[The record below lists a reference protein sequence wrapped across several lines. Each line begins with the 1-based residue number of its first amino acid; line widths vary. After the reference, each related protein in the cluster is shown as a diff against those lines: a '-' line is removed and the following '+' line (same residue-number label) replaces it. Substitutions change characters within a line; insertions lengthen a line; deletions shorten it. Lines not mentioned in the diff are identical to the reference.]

1 MPFSRAT
8 SSNTSSPSLPK
19 TSSLVDRQTMGGGR
33 DWLETGFRFSVAIA
47 QVVVTG
53 YVAYHTTE
61 LLKRM
66 MNKNEGVDVA
76 KMKRD
81 LALRLRRP
89 EIEVMNLNGHECKLT
104 QDCIAS
110 DDIEVSFDD
119 IGGMEEAVNQINDN
133 IILPMQL
140 ARIHKTKGLLSCP
153 TGALLYGRPGTGKTM
168 MAKALAKEAQA
179 TFINVKA
186 SSIMDKWLGE
196 SDKMASAIFSLA
208 RKLSPTIIFIDE
220 VDTLLKNRDRGGAS
234 TSDAVSTMHGVFLAE
249 WDGLSAATKNDSLVV
264 VLGAT
269 NRPQDLD
276 KAYLR
281 RMPVMIQVHPPDLR
295 GRVDILR
302 RLLKNE
308 TLDPDL
314 LLEEVAAAADDYTGS
329 DLREL
334 VRTASIRR
342 AKEIMSAGQGSGASA
357 VGSGGVGGL
366 LRAFNKSDF
375 DFALSKSSKTG
386 SAAEDYAW
394 KMQLEHAKG
403 MRKGLQTLKDL
414 LAEAPA
420 AGGVDNGNGNGRAS
434 QSGSEGGE
442 LLDEDVL

>member
-1 MPFSRAT
+1 
-8 SSNTSSPSLPK
+8 
-19 TSSLVDRQTMGGGR
+19 MGGGR
-33 DWLETGFRFSVAIA
+33 DWLETGFRFSMAIA

-76 KMKRD
+76 KMKRE

-89 EIEVMNLNGHECKLT
+89 EIEVMDLNGHECKLT

-110 DDIEVSFDD
+110 DDIEVSFSD
-119 IGGMEEAVNQINDN
+119 IGGMEEAVNQVNDN

-168 MAKALAKEAQA
+168 MAKALAKEAHA

-220 VDTLLKNRDRGGAS
+220 VDTLLKNRDRGAS
-234 TSDAVSTMHGVFLAE
+234 TSDAVSTMQGVFLAE
-249 WDGLSAATKNDSLVV
+249 WDGLAAATKNDTLVV

-302 RLLKNE
+302 RQLKNE

-342 AKEIMSAGQGSGASA
+342 AKEIMSEAASAQGSGSS
-357 VGSGGVGGL
+357 SGAL

-420 AGGVDNGNGNGRAS
+420 PATDNGS
-434 QSGSEGGE
+434 ESEGGE
-442 LLDEDVL
+442 LADEDVL